1 MVWVWVLCVCVD
13 MRMCVCVVVGG
24 CMWVYYVGESIGELH
39 ENRYVHVYVHV

>member
-1 MVWVWVLCVCVD
+1 MGALGVCGHVD

-24 CMWVYYVGESIGELH
+24 CMWVYVGESIGELH